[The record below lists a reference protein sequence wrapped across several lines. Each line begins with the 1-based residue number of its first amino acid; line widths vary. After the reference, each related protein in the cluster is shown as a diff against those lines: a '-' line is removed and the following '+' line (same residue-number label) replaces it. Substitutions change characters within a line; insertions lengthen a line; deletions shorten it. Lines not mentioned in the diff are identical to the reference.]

1 MTIKHIYKI
10 VVDTMNKLENIDL
23 MRLDKKANNQ
33 KQLNEAYN
41 ILDNLKDELIKEK
54 EGGNK

>member
-23 MRLDKKANNQ
+23 MRLDKKENNQ

>member
-41 ILDNLKDELIKEK
+41 ILDNLKEELIKEK

>member
-1 MTIKHIYKI
+1 MTINHIYNI
-10 VVDTMNKLENIDL
+10 VVNTMNKLENIDL
-23 MRLDKKANNQ
+23 MRLDKKKNNQ

-54 EGGNK
+54 NK

>member
-10 VVDTMNKLENIDL
+10 VVDTMNKLENMDL
-23 MRLDKKANNQ
+23 IRLDKKANNQ

-41 ILDNLKDELIKEK
+41 ILDNLRNELIREK
-54 EGGNK
+54 NK